1 MSQEN
6 VQTVLDMAAAFNR
19 GDIDAWVEYWT
30 DDLDYRPVGGA
41 ADDPGPIHGKKAFV
55 AYVEDWRDTFEGFR
69 VDPVEVIDGGD
80 DTVVAV
86 VKASGRAR
94 LSGVETEVPY
104 AIAYTARDGKIA
116 RGREYWTRQEA
127 LAAVGLSE

>member
-1 MSQEN
+1 MWR
-6 VQTVLDMAAAFNR
+6 T
-19 GDIDAWVEYWT
+19 
-30 DDLDYRPVGGA
+30 GGT
-41 ADDPGPIHGKKAFV
+41 
-55 AYVEDWRDTFEGFR
+55 RFEGFR